1 MTMFVKKSKV
11 IHEAEGYLVYYHSD
25 KYLFIPSK
33 DTSIDTFL
41 KDTSLRKGY
50 FLGSVCGLGGLE
62 FISQKLNVNMVYTD
76 HKQEVLLPDS
86 IYLGNIRF
94 RYLLNKIRQT
104 DFNDTLEFE
113 YYGRRHK
120 IDASSDFFGEEL
132 KADGH
137 AR

>member
-1 MTMFVKKSKV
+1 MFVKKSKV
-11 IHEAEGYLVYYHSD
+11 IHEAQGYLLYYHSD

-33 DTSIDTFL
+33 DTSIDAFL
-41 KDTSLRKGY
+41 KDTLIRKGY
-50 FLGSVCGLGGLE
+50 FLGSVCGLSGLE
-62 FISQKLNVNMVYTD
+62 FIYKKLNVNMVYTD
-76 HKQEVLLPDS
+76 LKQEVLLPDS

-94 RYLLNKIRQT
+94 RYLLNKIGQT

-113 YYGRRHK
+113 YDSRRHK

-132 KADGH
+132 KADGY